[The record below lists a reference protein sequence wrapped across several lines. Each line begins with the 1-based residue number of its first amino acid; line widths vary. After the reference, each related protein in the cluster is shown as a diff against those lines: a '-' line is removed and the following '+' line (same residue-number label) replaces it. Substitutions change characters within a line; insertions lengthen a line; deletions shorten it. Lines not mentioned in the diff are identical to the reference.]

1 MNQVGK
7 LPSHRRRG
15 AWWGAILTA
24 LVIAAFSLAGVAA
37 SASQVAHAARNCSL
51 PHYPGL
57 GYFTSLSVSGTNCS
71 TGTKVAFAYYRCR
84 TRHGKA
90 GRCSGGVLGFSCS
103 EHRNS
108 IPTEIDARVTCRRR
122 HETVIHTYQ
131 QDT

>member
-1 MNQVGK
+1 MNRTRTTPGPHRHGV
-7 LPSHRRRG
+7 RRR
-15 AWWGAILTA
+15 AA
-24 LVIAAFSLAGVAA
+24 LVTVIVAAFSLPGALA
-37 SASQVAHAARNCSL
+37 SASPVARAAHTCSP

-57 GYFTSLSVSGTNCS
+57 GYFTSLSV
-71 TGTKVAFAYYRCR
+71 TGTSCATASKVAIAYYHCR
-84 TRHGKA
+84 TRHGVA

-103 EHRNS
+103 EHRNA

>member
-1 MNQVGK
+1 MNQIRK
-7 LPSHRRRG
+7 IPSRRRYG
-15 AWWGAILTA
+15 AWWRAVLA
-24 LVIAAFSLAGVAA
+24 AMVVAAFSSAGVSAGA
-37 SASQVAHAARNCSL
+37 SPVAHAAHNCSL
-51 PHYPGL
+51 PRYPGL
-57 GYFTSLSVSGTNCS
+57 GYFTSLSVSGTSCA
-71 TGTKVAFAYYRCR
+71 TGNKVAIAYYHCR
-84 TRHGKA
+84 TRHGAA